1 MHCALLSN
9 ETWPRG
15 AFSDQSNCSVAITA
29 IDPLQL
35 RHSIIARKLT
45 SQEDVLVGIQAVD
58 DEVHDSA
65 HLGLEL
71 ELLLLGLGGC
81 LGLGGGIGHAQD
93 GRGGRSRRVTGGDE
107 SRGGGG
113 DDASRG
119 RGQVGGKGR
128 GRGGREEGAEG
139 GAGDLHR
146 SMDLRF

>member
-15 AFSDQSNCSVAITA
+15 TFSNQSNCSAAITA

-71 ELLLLGLGGC
+71 ELLLLGLGGR
-81 LGLGGGIGHAQD
+81 LGLGGGIGHAQN
-93 GRGGRSRRVTGGDE
+93 GRSRSRRVGGDE

-113 DDASRG
+113 DDPSAASRG
-119 RGQVGGKGR
+119 RGQVGGEGR

-146 SMDLRF
+146 